1 MFKIKWVVGAF
12 FDIKIKFSFM
22 NIKVVN
28 FLNQLKISCVRK
40 NLSVTFEFD
49 FYVLQ
54 LLEVLYEEGYLE
66 GYKVVRSDNVKKI
79 FVLVKRTGLESL
91 KIVSTPSNFRYIDLK
106 QINKLFF
113 TANKTLVLSTNQGIL
128 TISECRKKKIGG
140 LVLFSC

>member
-1 MFKIKWVVGAF
+1 MI
-12 FDIKIKFSFM
+12 
-22 NIKVVN
+22 
-28 FLNQLKISCVRK
+28 
-40 NLSVTFEFD
+40 
-49 FYVLQ
+49 
-54 LLEVLYEEGYLE
+54 
-66 GYKVVRSDNVKKI
+66 RSDNVKKI